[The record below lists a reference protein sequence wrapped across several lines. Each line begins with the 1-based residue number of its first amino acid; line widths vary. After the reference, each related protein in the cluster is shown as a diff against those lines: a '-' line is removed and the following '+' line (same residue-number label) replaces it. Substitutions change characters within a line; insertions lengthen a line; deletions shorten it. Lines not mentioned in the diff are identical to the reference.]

1 MDTKQTSQQFKLNL
15 EDLGIGALVSAVS
28 ALLTALLALLQ
39 SGSQITVN
47 DLKSIGI
54 VALTSGVAYLAKNF
68 FTPSQTIVVE
78 K

>member
-15 EDLGIGALVSAVS
+15 EDLGKGALVSAVS

>member
-1 MDTKQTSQQFKLNL
+1 METKQTSQQFKLNL
-15 EDLGIGALVSAVS
+15 EDLGKGALVSAVS

-39 SGSQITVN
+39 SGSQITLN